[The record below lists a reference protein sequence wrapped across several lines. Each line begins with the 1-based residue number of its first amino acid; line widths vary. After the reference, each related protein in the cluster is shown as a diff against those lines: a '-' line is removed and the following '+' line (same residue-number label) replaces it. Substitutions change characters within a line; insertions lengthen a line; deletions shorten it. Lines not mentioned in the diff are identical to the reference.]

1 MANNNII
8 KAWGVSYDNDDG
20 VSRQSL
26 IEKLEVGDFVRLVEE
41 PTNPTDKLA
50 IAICND
56 DGKTLG
62 YIGKNDPMREPIRR
76 AMRHDN
82 FFATIVAIPGRYPEK
97 KKDYS
102 EGLRIS
108 VGNVIKDGDN
118 TTATWNKPDRPNT
131 EQMPKRTSKV
141 YKEALVKY
149 KRHHP
154 ERLSWHELEA
164 LKERRVG

>member
-1 MANNNII
+1 MATI
-8 KAWGVSYDNDDG
+8 KAWGVTFD
-20 VSRQSL
+20 SRQAL
-26 IEKLEVGDFVRLVEE
+26 IADLEVGDFVQFVEE
-41 PTNPTDKLA
+41 PTNPKDNLA

-56 DGKTLG
+56 DGETLG

-118 TTATWNKPDRPNT
+118 TSTTFNKPNHPHT
-131 EQMPKRTSKV
+131 EQKPKRKGKE

-149 KRHHP
+149 KRHHK
-154 ERLSWHELEA
+154 ERLSFHELEA
-164 LKERRVG
+164 IKEGRVG